1 MWVDNKVVPFFLI
14 VRFLIKR
21 NVKTLVE
28 VISKKII
35 EINDI
40 PLKLTYKPI
49 RNGKSHCYNFA
60 VTV

>member
-28 VISKKII
+28 VISKK
-35 EINDI
+35 NN
-40 PLKLTYKPI
+40 
-49 RNGKSHCYNFA
+49 RNK
-60 VTV
+60 